1 MKRAQRYG
9 DHNDIVLRTHI
20 ELSRAFNKLRA
31 KETAWMAEK
40 GLTMPQFAILEA
52 LYHLGTLRVGQI
64 TELILSTPGNIT
76 VVIKNLETKGWIRVY
91 PSEEDRRI
99 RMVELTES
107 GHGAV
112 ASVFPGHIANLT
124 AWYDA
129 GLDREALETLSRL
142 LRKLEKAQ

>member
-1 MKRAQRYG
+1 MKRVESYG
-9 DHNDIVLRTHI
+9 LHEDIVLRTHI

-31 KETAWMAEK
+31 KETARMAER

-52 LYHLGTLRVGQI
+52 LYHLGTLRIGQI

-76 VVIKNLETKGWIRVY
+76 VVIKNLEAKRWIRVY
-91 PSEEDRRI
+91 PAEADRRI
-99 RMVELTES
+99 RMVALTDE
-107 GHGAV
+107 GRETV
-112 ASVFPGHIANLT
+112 ASVFPGHVRNLS

-129 GLDREALETLSRL
+129 GLREDELATLSRL